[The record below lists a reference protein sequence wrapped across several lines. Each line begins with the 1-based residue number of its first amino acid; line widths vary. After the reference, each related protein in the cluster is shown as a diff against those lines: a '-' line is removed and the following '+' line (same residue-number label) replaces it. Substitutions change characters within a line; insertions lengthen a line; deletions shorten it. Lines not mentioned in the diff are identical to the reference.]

1 MGAEAGNFGQL
12 RQEFLIAQL
21 LPSGPKGAGP
31 VSLRGG
37 VQQIPGGAHAVLTDR
52 NARTIHEPPV
62 RGSGAATERAEAL
75 SRIDVDH
82 LCPLVRGGVDNVRC
96 YLTPSRVTFRTSPG
110 SQRSRPAGKRQGPDA
125 TPAGPLLRGPFRWLF
140 IAGIGDGIGDDV
152 ARALLPV
159 VAVAVLGAGAFE
171 AGVLNALGMVAF
183 LVLGVPAGVLVDR
196 WPRKPVLIGANLVRA
211 AVVLTVPLAFAAG
224 ALQLWHLF
232 LVAAVISA
240 ADVFFTSA
248 QSAVMPT
255 LLAGDQLARGYA
267 RVQTVQ
273 SALAVAAPGVTG
285 VLIRIAAAPA
295 LLAISGLAYLFSAA
309 VTCGLPEVRS
319 ARSPGPTGFW
329 AEARHGLV
337 FTLGHPIVRAL
348 MGSIALVNAA
358 GMWGAGAKVV
368 FVLNAL
374 RIPVDQVVA
383 LGAVSAAGGLAASLM
398 ATGITRRLGIGRT
411 KVIAS
416 LAGACSMLLVPAAP
430 ALALPAVFWVG
441 ISGFGWSYFVVLNG
455 LAGAGIVARLVPA
468 DLMGRAM
475 SSYRLVT
482 LGVMPV
488 ASLAG
493 GFLALLAGEAT
504 VLWASAVIAACSALP
519 VLFSP
524 LRHWETFPEELD
536 VGRATRTIQPVES

>member
-1 MGAEAGNFGQL
+1 M
-12 RQEFLIAQL
+12 
-21 LPSGPKGAGP
+21 
-31 VSLRGG
+31 
-37 VQQIPGGAHAVLTDR
+37 
-52 NARTIHEPPV
+52 
-62 RGSGAATERAEAL
+62 
-75 SRIDVDH
+75 DVDH
-82 LCPLVRGGVDNVRC
+82 LCPLVRGAVDNVRR
-96 YLTPSRVTFRTSPG
+96 YLTPSRVTSRTSSG
-110 SQRSRPAGKRQGPDA
+110 SQSSGPAGKRQGPGA
-125 TPAGPLLRGPFRWLF
+125 APSGPLLRGPFRWLF

-171 AGVLNALGMVAF
+171 AGILNALGMAAF

-211 AVVLTVPLAFAAG
+211 AAVLTVPLAYAAG
-224 ALQLWHLF
+224 TLHLWHLF

-248 QSAVMPT
+248 HSAVMPT

-273 SALAVAAPGVTG
+273 SGLAVAAPGITG

-295 LLAISGLAYLFSAA
+295 VLAISGLAYLFSAA
-309 VTCGLPEVRS
+309 VTCALPEVRA

-337 FTLGHPIVRAL
+337 FTLGHPVVRGL
-348 MGSIALVNAA
+348 MGSVALVNAA

-368 FVLNAL
+368 FVLNTL

-383 LGAVSAAGGLAASLM
+383 LGAVSAAGGLLASLM
-398 ATGITRRLGIGRT
+398 ATGVTRRFGIGRT

-416 LAGACSMLLVPAAP
+416 VAGACCIVLVPAAP

-441 ISGFGWSYFVVLNG
+441 LSGFGWSYFVVLTG

-493 GFLALLAGEAT
+493 GFLALLAGEAP
-504 VLWASAVIAACSALP
+504 VLWAGALIAASSALP
-519 VLFSP
+519 VISSP
-524 LRHWETFPEELD
+524 LRHWKTFPEELD
-536 VGRATRTIQPVES
+536 IQRTGHAAVTAGTSP